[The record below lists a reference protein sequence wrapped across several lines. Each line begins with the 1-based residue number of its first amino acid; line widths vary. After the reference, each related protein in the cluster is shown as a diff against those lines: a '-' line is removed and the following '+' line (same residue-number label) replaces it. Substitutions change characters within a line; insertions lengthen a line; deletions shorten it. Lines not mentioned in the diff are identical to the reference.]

1 MGLRPGI
8 SREAVLT
15 TIATMHIRQMQASY
29 QTDQDR
35 ILLRLNT
42 FEGEELRIWLT
53 RRMLKALLPH
63 LQQLASGLGLREDDA
78 PATDE
83 AEAPEQ
89 ADELGPADPAS
100 AADPSPADH
109 VSPDN
114 SGAEPHPHGDFDTAF
129 DENNVRL
136 PLGEEPLLTTALHV
150 ASGPRGG
157 LSVRF
162 DEHFDGQSQAHRSV
176 EAQLEPELLAGLVQ
190 LLGAVL
196 RNADW
201 GMSLP
206 SQLGE
211 AQAHNNPANPRTLD
225 AYTHHGRPKY
235 LN

>member
-1 MGLRPGI
+1 MR
-8 SREAVLT
+8 LT
-15 TIATMHIRQMQASY
+15 TIPAMHIHQMQASY

-63 LQQLASGLGLREDDA
+63 LQQLASGLGLNDSD
-78 PATDE
+78 PTTPDE
-83 AEAPEQ
+83 AQAASEADADTGAPHPPE
-89 ADELGPADPAS
+89 
-100 AADPSPADH
+100 AADPGHTTASPTQDSA
-109 VSPDN
+109 
-114 SGAEPHPHGDFDTAF
+114 AEPPTAQGDFETAF
-129 DENNVRL
+129 DEHSVRL

-176 EAQLEPELLAGLVQ
+176 EAHLEPELLGGLVQ

-211 AQAHNNPANPRTLD
+211 AQAHGSPVNPRTLD
-225 AYTHHGRPKY
+225 AYAHHGRPKY